1 MDRLEIFRQLWHQK
15 GELMTGQ
22 LAKPNPKSY
31 NVPIHHLPDLV
42 IILSDISGNSS
53 AMTNLLQ
60 TMSYTL
66 YLVILH

>member
-1 MDRLEIFRQLWHQK
+1 
-15 GELMTGQ
+15 MTGR
-22 LAKPNPKSY
+22 LANPNPKSC
-31 NVPIHHLPDLV
+31 NVPIHHLLDLV
-42 IILSDISGNSS
+42 FILSDISGNSS

>member
-1 MDRLEIFRQLWHQK
+1 MDQLEIFRQLWHQK
-15 GELMTGQ
+15 GELMTGR
-22 LAKPNPKSY
+22 LANPNPKSY
-31 NVPIHHLPDLV
+31 NVPIHRLPDLV

-53 AMTNLLQ
+53 ATTNLLQ